1 MCGDLDPEDQRESHL
16 YQRFVSRSRLLLGPA
31 PAAAVAQDDLNA
43 YLDGL
48 FNRILQRC
56 VQDNEGAEAGSAYR
70 QMAMQS
76 LVLARLAG
84 FLAGHVALGED
95 PMRKVMEA
103 VMLGYQEAEAKPL
116 PDHDHGHDHGHAH
129 DPHHSHDHDHDHHHG
144 HHEH

>member
-16 YQRFVSRSRLLLGPA
+16 YQRFVSRSRSLIGPA
-31 PAAAVAQDDLNA
+31 PAAPAAEDDLNA

-48 FNRILQRC
+48 FSRILQRC

-84 FLAGHVALGED
+84 LLAGHVALGED
-95 PMRKVMEA
+95 PMRKVLEA
-103 VMLGYQEAEAKPL
+103 VMLGYQEAETPPAR
-116 PDHDHGHDHGHAH
+116 DHHGHGDDGHHHG
-129 DPHHSHDHDHDHHHG
+129 HDHDHDHHHHG
-144 HHEH
+144 H